1 MLVLSRKINESIM
14 IGDQIEIKVLEIR
27 DNHIKLGIIA
37 PRNVSIHRQ
46 EVFAEIREE
55 NLRAARQDQPLP
67 SLESASQA
75 LRKTKLQPPKS
86 QD

>member
-1 MLVLSRKINESIM
+1 MLVLSRKINESII
-14 IGDQIEIKVLEIR
+14 IGEQIEIKVLEIR

-55 NLRAARQDQPLP
+55 NLRAARQEQAMP

-75 LRKTKLQPPKS
+75 LRKKKQPPEPKT
-86 QD
+86 